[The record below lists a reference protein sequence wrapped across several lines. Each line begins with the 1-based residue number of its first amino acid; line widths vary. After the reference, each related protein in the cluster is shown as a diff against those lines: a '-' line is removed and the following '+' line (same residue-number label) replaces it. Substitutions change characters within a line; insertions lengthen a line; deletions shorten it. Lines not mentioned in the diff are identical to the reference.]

1 MPPRRRHPWAGFALF
16 GVLAILALV
25 VLDGS
30 AAGIAS
36 FAAMLV
42 FVGACIYALRGQDP
56 DAVRSSQR
64 TGLRGWFGGWF

>member
-1 MPPRRRHPWAGFALF
+1 MAPRRRYAWVGFALF
-16 GVLAILALV
+16 GGLAILALV
-25 VLDGS
+25 ALDGS

-56 DAVRSSQR
+56 DAVRGSQR